1 MNYGTTYENCMI
13 NLRESKYWIFTIQ
26 RWKAEN
32 KWAQQPNEEF
42 FKKIKRNLMNEIAKC
57 KN

>member
-13 NLRESKYWIFTIQ
+13 NLRESKYWILTIQ

-42 FKKIKRNLMNEIAKC
+42 F
-57 KN
+57 